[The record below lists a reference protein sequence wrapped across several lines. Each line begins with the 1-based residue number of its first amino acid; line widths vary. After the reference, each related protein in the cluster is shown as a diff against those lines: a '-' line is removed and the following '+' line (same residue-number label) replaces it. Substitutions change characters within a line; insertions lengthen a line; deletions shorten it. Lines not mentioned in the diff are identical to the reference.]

1 MISSIPILEGAES
14 TAVIYRGNV
23 NDCGGQEKRPD
34 TASRW
39 GTVCNL
45 LNSLIPQGRTKVQ
58 WEKKHNQQRENIL
71 LILCLLSVRS
81 LDFLGN
87 VDLQ

>member
-1 MISSIPILEGAES
+1 MFYPGKGAYDFLNSHVGGAES
-14 TAVIYRGNV
+14 TAVIYTGNV

-45 LNSLIPQGRTKVQ
+45 LNSLIP
-58 WEKKHNQQRENIL
+58 
-71 LILCLLSVRS
+71 
-81 LDFLGN
+81 
-87 VDLQ
+87 